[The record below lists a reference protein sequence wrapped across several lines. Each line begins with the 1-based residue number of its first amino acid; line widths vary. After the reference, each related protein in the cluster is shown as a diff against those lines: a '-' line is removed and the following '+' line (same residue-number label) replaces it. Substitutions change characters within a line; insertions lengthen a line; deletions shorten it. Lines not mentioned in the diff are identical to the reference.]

1 MSLATSSTA
10 DIERRAIEEAIG
22 PHTEEITMQ
31 ALRERL
37 AVTPEN
43 LRRRLDPAA
52 LPFRTTAEVAPVET
66 TIGQPRAAEAIAFAL
81 EVGARGFN
89 LYAAG
94 SPGTGRERTVL
105 AAVRS
110 FAETRP
116 TPPDWVYVHNFAEP
130 DRPRAFPLPAGKARR
145 LARAMTA
152 LVEAAKQEI
161 PRAFESE
168 DYARR
173 REQSL
178 AEVRTRRA
186 ALIEDLRAF
195 AQERQFTLE
204 MKPTGIA
211 GIPLHNGQP
220 MPPQV
225 LAQLPPETKAELE
238 QRNSQVQA
246 KIGASMRQLRQI
258 EREAQERVTALD
270 RDVAVVAAGPLI
282 ANLCEEYGD
291 QPDVIAFI
299 GQIETDLPEHLH
311 DFQPAAE
318 TGEAGQAPGAAAAR
332 ELQRQERLARYE
344 VNVLIDNSGITG
356 APVVV
361 ERNPTYYNL
370 IGRLD
375 YRAMLGT
382 MVTDFRQIKPG
393 ALHRANGGFLV
404 LHALEVMPNPFAWD
418 GLKRALMSGEVRIE
432 NPGEQGAPLPT
443 ARPRPASIP
452 LDLKVILIGP
462 AALYQTLHQVDVDFP
477 ELFGV
482 KAEFAPDMDWCEEN
496 LASYSAFLSRIVR
509 DRGLLHFDRSAVAR
523 IVEHGARLRDDQRK
537 LTTRFL
543 DVGRLAVEAS
553 HWAGKVGHEVV
564 LAEDVDTA
572 IAQQERRRNLAE
584 ERAREAIVD
593 GTVMID
599 TEGARV
605 AQVNGLSVIHVGDYS
620 FGLPSRVT
628 ARVSVGRG
636 TVQSIERE
644 IELSGPIHS
653 KGFLILTGYLQ
664 AQYAQDW
671 PLSLGATITFEQ
683 SYGGIDGDSASTTE
697 LYALLSALSGLP
709 LNQGIAV
716 TGAVNQHGEVQAV
729 GGVTRKIEGFYDI
742 CSERGLTGEQGVIVP
757 TANVKNLM
765 LKEEI
770 VEAVRAGRFHV
781 WAVGHIDEGIEL
793 LMDRAAGERAA
804 DGTFPE
810 GTVHR
815 LVQDRLREYAQNIRE
830 FGNVSP
836 AVAALAGAPS
846 PHPPSERRR

>member
-1 MSLATSSTA
+1 
-10 DIERRAIEEAIG
+10 
-22 PHTEEITMQ
+22 MQ

-37 AVTPEN
+37 AVKPED
-43 LRRRLDPAA
+43 LRRALDPAK
-52 LPFRTTAEVAPVET
+52 LPFQTTAEVAPVNT

-81 EVGARGFN
+81 EVGARGFH

-94 SPGTGRERTVL
+94 SPGTGRESTVL

-110 FAETRP
+110 FAATQP
-116 TPPDWVYVHNFAEP
+116 TPPDWVYVQNFDEP
-130 DRPRAFPLPAGKARR
+130 DRPRAFPIPAGQGRR
-145 LARAMTA
+145 LAKAMTSF
-152 LVEAAKQEI
+152 LEAAQQEI

-178 AEVRTRRA
+178 AEVGTRRA
-186 ALIEDLRAF
+186 KLIADLNAF
-195 AQERQFTLE
+195 AQEREFALNMT
-204 MKPTGIA
+204 PTGITS
-211 GIPLHNGQP
+211 IPLQNGQP
-220 MPPQV
+220 MPPQ
-225 LAQLPPETKAELE
+225 LLEQLPPETKAELE
-238 QRNSQVQA
+238 QRGKQVQA
-246 KIGASMRQLRQI
+246 EVGASMRQMRQI
-258 EREAQERVTALD
+258 EKEAHELLTALD
-270 RDVAVVAAGPLI
+270 REVALYAVGPLI
-282 ANLCEEYGD
+282 AELREEYGD
-291 QPDVIAFI
+291 QPDVLAFI
-299 GQIETDLPEHLH
+299 EQIEKNLPEHPH
-311 DFQPAAE
+311 DFWPAGE
-318 TGEAGQAPGAAAAR
+318 TGQAGQAGQADGAAVAW

-356 APVVV
+356 APVVF

-370 IGRLD
+370 IGRQD
-375 YRAMLGT
+375 YLAVQGM

-393 ALHRANGGFLV
+393 ALHRANGGFLI
-404 LHALEVMPNPFAWD
+404 LHATDVMGSPFAWE
-418 GLKRALMSGEVRIE
+418 GLERALVSGEVRIE
-432 NPGEQGAPLPT
+432 NPGEQVAPLPT
-443 ARPRPASIP
+443 ARPRPEPIP

-462 AALYQTLHQVDVDFP
+462 AELYQTLHRVDDDFP

-482 KAEFAPDMDWCEEN
+482 KAEFAPDMEWSEEN

-523 IVEHGARLRDDQRK
+523 IVEHGARLRDHQRK
-537 LTTRFL
+537 LTARFL
-543 DVGRLAVEAS
+543 DIARLAVEAS
-553 HWAGKVGHEVV
+553 HWAGKAGHEVV
-564 LAEDVDTA
+564 LAVDVDEA
-572 IAQQERRRNLAE
+572 IARQEQRRNLVE
-584 ERAREAIVD
+584 ERTQEVISD

-605 AQVNGLSVIHVGDYS
+605 AQVNGVSVINVGDYD
-620 FGLPSRVT
+620 FGRPSRVT

-729 GGVTRKIEGFYDI
+729 GGVTRKIEGFYDV
-742 CSERGLTGEQGVIVP
+742 CRERGLTGEQGVMVP

-765 LKEEI
+765 LKEEV

-781 WAVGHIDEGIEL
+781 WRVSHIDEGIEL
-793 LMDRAAGERAA
+793 LMERVAGERAA

-815 LVQDRLREYAQNIRE
+815 LVQERLREYAEQVRE
-830 FGNVSP
+830 FG
-836 AVAALAGAPS
+836 AVFARGG
-846 PHPPSERRR
+846 